1 MSLHLQQVFMVKL
14 LSLEVKCLNNTVFWE
29 KYITHACKLCGKT
42 DDNVDSSEH
51 VWIRSVLIHEN
62 MDLVL

>member
-1 MSLHLQQVFMVKL
+1 MS
-14 LSLEVKCLNNTVFWE
+14 NNTVFWG
-29 KYITHACKLCGKT
+29 KVYYTCKLCGKT